1 MANVEPTL
9 IQNLIDEIQKLIEE
23 IKNAGKA
30 GRTKLEDINVAL
42 CQEVL
47 GSNPKLNTEEWSK
60 RSEDEQNTLHARLA
74 MVRDSLRTAAGLDGP
89 TDPKHIMSGEYAT
102 TGAILWWASIGFLL
116 TILLLV
122 VVIWRWGRA
131 TGTDFAQK
139 TQAASTAVRDF
150 DSAKDKETKAMASLA
165 EAERKVK
172 ETQEGQD
179 ENAKQEAQQ
188 DRKVKADQAAQQRSL
203 REATYAEATEKSL
216 AAIRAIRDEGA
227 DERSVLEMVI
237 LLGALGGSLHLVG
250 SLVKYVGN
258 RQLKRSWLLYY
269 FYTPI
274 AGAALAPMV
283 YMLLRVGI
291 LSPSSSSTSG
301 GSTIANLNLIAIY
314 AFAALSGLFGKTALD
329 KLAEVFKTIFR
340 SGEASTKD
348 SIGSE
353 RPPGGSTTTGARST

>member
-1 MANVEPTL
+1 MATVEATL
-9 IQNLIDEIQKLIEE
+9 IQNLIEEIQKLIKE

-47 GSNPKLNTEEWSK
+47 GNNTKLNTEDWSN
-60 RSEDEQNTLHARLA
+60 RPEDEQNTLHARLA

-102 TGAILWWASIGFLL
+102 TVAILCWASIGFLL
-116 TILLLV
+116 TILLLA
-122 VVIWRWGRA
+122 VVIWRWERA
-131 TGTDFAQK
+131 TGTDFAK
-139 TQAASTAVRDF
+139 TIQAASIAVRNF
-150 DSAKDKETKAMASLA
+150 DSAKDKETKALASLA
-165 EAERKVK
+165 ETELQVK
-172 ETQEGQD
+172 GAQD
-179 ENAKQEAQQ
+179 DSAKQKAQQ
-188 DRKVKADQAAQQRSL
+188 DRGEKERQAGAQRAL
-203 REATYAEATEKSL
+203 REAASEEAL
-216 AAIRAIRDEGA
+216 AAIRAIREGSA
-227 DERSVLEMVI
+227 SEASVLEMVI

-291 LSPSSSSTSG
+291 LSPTSSSSG
-301 GSTIANLNLIAIY
+301 GSAIANLNLIAIY
-314 AFAALSGLFGKTALD
+314 AFAALS
-329 KLAEVFKTIFR
+329 
-340 SGEASTKD
+340 
-348 SIGSE
+348 
-353 RPPGGSTTTGARST
+353 

>member
-1 MANVEPTL
+1 MANVEATL
-9 IQNLIDEIQKLIEE
+9 IQNLIDEIQTLIAE
-23 IKNAGKA
+23 IKNAGEA
-30 GRTKLEDINVAL
+30 GRTKLKDINVAL
-42 CQEVL
+42 CQDVL
-47 GSNPKLNTEEWSK
+47 GNNTKLNTEDWSK
-60 RSEDEQNTLHARLA
+60 RAEDEQYTLHARLA
-74 MVRDSLRTAAGLDGP
+74 MIRDSLRTAAGLDGP

-102 TGAILWWASIGFLL
+102 TGAILWWASIGFIL
-116 TILLLV
+116 TILLLFI
-122 VVIWRWGRA
+122 VIWRWGKA
-131 TGTDFAQK
+131 TGTDFAQRV
-139 TQAASTAVRDF
+139 QAASVAVRDH
-150 DSAKDKETKAMASLA
+150 DAAKDKETKAMASLA

-172 ETQEGQD
+172 ETQD
-179 ENAKQEAQQ
+179 DSAKQKAQQ
-188 DRKVKADQAAQQRSL
+188 DRDEKERQAGAQRAL
-203 REATYAEATEKSL
+203 REAANTEAL
-216 AAIRAIRDEGA
+216 AAIRAIREGGA
-227 DERSVLEMVI
+227 DEASVLEMVI

-269 FYTPI
+269 FYTPV
-274 AGAALAPMV
+274 AGAALAPIV

-291 LSPSSSSTSG
+291 LSPTSSSTSG

-353 RPPGGSTTTGARST
+353 RPPGGSTATGARSP